1 MQPLLYVLGISG
13 YSGSGKTTLIEQ
25 LLPHL
30 IAAGLRV
37 SVIKHTHHDF
47 DPDQPGKDSWRHR
60 QAGAAEVLL
69 AGGQRWALLHEL
81 RHAPEPALPALL
93 ARLAPCDLVL
103 VEGFKQ
109 EPFAKLEV
117 YRSALGKPPL
127 YPEQED
133 VIAIAS
139 DGPLPFVVPDVRAA
153 RLCQLNLNAPD
164 GIAGFILRQRTRF
177 LYPPDPQHYQP

>member
-1 MQPLLYVLGISG
+1 MQQARHVLGISG

-25 LLPHL
+25 LLPRL
-30 IAAGLRV
+30 RAAGLCV
-37 SVIKHTHHDF
+37 SVIKHTHHEF
-47 DPDQPGKDSWRHR
+47 DLDQPGKDSWRHR

-81 RHAPEPALPALL
+81 RRQPEPALPALL

-117 YRSALGKPPL
+117 YRSAPGKPPL
-127 YPEQED
+127 YLSWPD
-133 VIAIAS
+133 VVAVAS
-139 DGPLPFVVPDVRAA
+139 DGPLPAA
-153 RLCQLNLNAPD
+153 LPAGLQLLNLNAPD
-164 GIAGFILRQRTRF
+164 EIAGFILRQLAAWRYAPT
-177 LYPPDPQHYQP
+177 DQHHQP